1 MCISEIMSTDTT
13 LESKFEALK
22 DILRETGGIAVAFSG
37 GVDSTFLAAVAAQ
50 ELGDRALAVTAHSPL
65 YPGHEQKE
73 ADELALRI
81 GIRHETVVSDE
92 LDVPGF
98 ADNPPNR
105 CYLCKSELF
114 TVVREIAE
122 KHGLSAVAD
131 GTNADDTGDYRPGRK
146 AAAECGVLSPL
157 LDAGLTKDDIR
168 ALSREMELP
177 TADKAAFAC
186 LASRFPYGTRID
198 EPKLKAVGAVENELR
213 ALEFHQFRVRHHGE
227 VARIEVLPEDI
238 GRLSSEPT
246 RSRLVD
252 VAREAGFQYVAA
264 DLVGYRT
271 GSMNETLA
279 DDEKA
284 AATS

>member
-22 DILRETGGIAVAFSG
+22 GILRETGGIAVAFSG

-105 CYLCKSELF
+105 CYLCKHMLQSYYL
-114 TVVREIAE
+114 RLKHIA
-122 KHGLSAVAD
+122 
-131 GTNADDTGDYRPGRK
+131 
-146 AAAECGVLSPL
+146 
-157 LDAGLTKDDIR
+157 
-168 ALSREMELP
+168 M
-177 TADKAAFAC
+177 
-186 LASRFPYGTRID
+186 
-198 EPKLKAVGAVENELR
+198 
-213 ALEFHQFRVRHHGE
+213 
-227 VARIEVLPEDI
+227 
-238 GRLSSEPT
+238 
-246 RSRLVD
+246 
-252 VAREAGFQYVAA
+252 
-264 DLVGYRT
+264 
-271 GSMNETLA
+271 
-279 DDEKA
+279 
-284 AATS
+284 